1 MARGIR
7 RSKEEKLND
16 DIKKIEVKL
25 EDLQAK
31 KEKVLAPLI
40 EKEEE
45 LKAEKKAL
53 EEELDKYKKEVIVS
67 TLDDGDVSVDQVA
80 DLVNAISTK
89 GLSVEDVLAMI
100 NSSASDVEEAAVT
113 EE

>member
-31 KEKVLAPLI
+31 KEKALAPLI
-40 EKEEE
+40 EKEKD
-45 LKAEKKAL
+45 LTAEKKAL

-80 DLVNAISTK
+80 DLVNAISTN